1 MNATRDALGEPIADP
16 NDLRVG
22 QRLRDRRKARRMT
35 LESVASASG
44 VSTAQLSM
52 IERGLASP
60 SVKGLREIC
69 RTLQISVAWLFEE
82 DERDDGPE
90 AGIIVRRNRRK
101 RFDLNQKKMHKELLT
116 PDLSGKLQF
125 LWIEMQP
132 GGGSGPDPYTHT
144 GEETGLVLE
153 GKMLLVVDDQEFFLG
168 DGDSFRFDSDRPHR
182 FANAG
187 DDICKVLWVCT
198 PPFY

>member
-1 MNATRDALGEPIADP
+1 MDGDVRESEADP
-16 NDLRVG
+16 YDLRVG
-22 QRLRDRRKARRMT
+22 QRIRERRKTRRMT
-35 LESVASASG
+35 LEEVGSATG
-44 VSTAQLSM
+44 ISTAQLSM

-82 DERDDGPE
+82 EDRDDGPE
-90 AGIIVRRNRRK
+90 SGVIVRRHRRK
-101 RFDLNQKKMHKELLT
+101 RFDLSKKKMHKELLT

-132 GGGSGPDPYTHT
+132 GGSSGEEPYAHE

-153 GKMLLVVDDQEFFLG
+153 GRMALEVEGTEFVLEE
-168 DGDSFRFDSDRPHR
+168 GDSFRFESRRAHR
-182 FANAG
+182 FYNAG
-187 DDICKVLWVCT
+187 DAVCRVLWVCT

>member
-1 MNATRDALGEPIADP
+1 MDGDVRETEADP
-16 NDLRVG
+16 YDLRVG
-22 QRLRDRRKARRMT
+22 QRVRERRKARRMT
-35 LESVASASG
+35 LEAVASATG
-44 VSTAQLSM
+44 ISTAQLSM

-82 DERDDGPE
+82 EDRDDGPE
-90 AGIIVRRNRRK
+90 SGLIVRRQRRRQFGLSK
-101 RFDLNQKKMHKELLT
+101 KKMHKELLT

-132 GGGSGPDPYTHT
+132 GGSSGDESYTHE

-153 GKMLLVVDDQEFFLG
+153 GRMALQVDETEFVLEE
-168 DGDSFRFDSDRPHR
+168 GDSFRFESHRPHR
-182 FANAG
+182 FYNAG
-187 DDICKVLWVCT
+187 DTLCRVLWVCT

>member
-1 MNATRDALGEPIADP
+1 MSETIRAADVDP

-22 QRLRDRRKARRMT
+22 QRIRSRRKARQLT
-35 LESVASASG
+35 LEFVASASG
-44 VSTAQLSM
+44 MSTAQLSM
-52 IERGLASP
+52 VERGLASP

-82 DERDDGPE
+82 EGEDAGPE
-90 AGIIVRRNRRK
+90 AGLIVRRGRRK
-101 RFDLNQKKMHKELLT
+101 RFDLSHKKMHKELLT
-116 PDLSGKLQF
+116 PDLDGKLQF

-132 GGGSGPDPYTHT
+132 GSSSGDDTYSHE

-153 GKMLLVVDDQEFFLG
+153 GKMLLEVDGTEFVLEP
-168 DGDSFRFDSDRPHR
+168 GDSFRFESQRQHR
-182 FANAG
+182 FANAA
-187 DDICKVLWVCT
+187 DSPCTVLWVCT